1 MWILFALLGAL
12 MAAVAVVLSKAG
24 LRDLSPALA
33 FAIQSVL
40 ILAISWA
47 AAFWQ
52 KEGINFAEI
61 DRRTWL
67 FLIAA
72 GAATTFSSLFTFQ
85 ALKLGDAA
93 LVASVERISLVFA
106 IALAVFFLQE
116 DINWKVVV
124 GALLIIGG
132 AVIIGLSRPG
142 E

>member
-1 MWILFALLGAL
+1 
-12 MAAVAVVLSKAG
+12 MAGSAVVLSKAG
-24 LRDLSPALA
+24 LKDLNPALA

-40 ILAISWA
+40 ILIISWT

-52 KEGINFAEI
+52 KEGVSLTDI

-67 FLIAA
+67 FLVAA

-93 LVASVERISLVFA
+93 LVTSVERVSLVFA

-116 DINWKVVV
+116 ELNWKVIV

-132 AVIIGLSRPG
+132 AVLIGFSRPG

>member
-1 MWILFALLGAL
+1 MWIVFALLGAL
-12 MAAVAVVLSKAG
+12 MAGSAVVLSKAG
-24 LRDLSPALA
+24 LRDLNPALA

-40 ILAISWA
+40 ILVISWT

-52 KEGINFAEI
+52 KEGVSLTDI

-85 ALKLGDAA
+85 ALKLGEAA
-93 LVASVERISLVFA
+93 LVTSVERVSLVFA

-116 DINWKVVV
+116 EINWKVVV

-132 AVIIGLSRPG
+132 ALLIGLSRPG
-142 E
+142 D